1 MESPLRTWNRVPR
14 STRSRSR
21 HASLEPTGYLAM
33 TRSLLMLRPSYEGW
47 KLMDDGKPVFWFPE
61 KSAALAV
68 ANTIA
73 EARHTFSNRPTGVEV
88 ESEGKPPER
97 VSTYG

>member
-1 MESPLRTWNRVPR
+1 
-14 STRSRSR
+14 
-21 HASLEPTGYLAM
+21 M

-47 KLMDDGKPVFWFPE
+47 KLMDNGKPIFWFPE

-73 EARHTFSNRPTGVEV
+73 EARHTFSNKPTAVEV
-88 ESEGKPPER
+88 ENEGSPPER